1 MDIIDLGKLLLQ
13 LLKPTLTIEQ
23 FLEANSRGNSIL
35 GMGPASLLIL
45 LCRMISLDESR
56 RPDAEEVQ
64 KALDEILAE
73 VVEAAF
79 WNNW

>member
-1 MDIIDLGKLLLQ
+1 
-13 LLKPTLTIEQ
+13 
-23 FLEANSRGNSIL
+23 
-35 GMGPASLLIL
+35 MGPASLLIL
-45 LCRMISLDESR
+45 LRRMISLDESR

-79 WNNW
+79 WNNC